1 MPKQKFS
8 LAQNETLLPRKDNKS
23 YFPTISKLTK
33 FFNKRLIE
41 INSPSNLGLLKLFPD
56 QKEIWM
62 NDI

>member
-33 FFNKRLIE
+33 FFNRSLIE
-41 INSPSNLGLLKLFPD
+41 VNSPSDVVLLKLFPD